1 VLDLGITPVSDG
13 LADRD
18 PSTHRSSVRARRSCS
33 ILRSPSRRFFWALGF
48 EARFICLVAFW
59 RGVRALPLAT
69 ASRLAWRRR
78 RVFSRSLMLL
88 VDLFGYS
95 SEQAARILKV
105 RPSIVRNLASQARR
119 TLRASEVA
127 RDA

>member
-1 VLDLGITPVSDG
+1 MAVCC
-13 LADRD
+13 
-18 PSTHRSSVRARRSCS
+18 CS
-33 ILRSPSRRFFWALGF
+33 ISHHDNG
-48 EARFICLVAFW
+48 
-59 RGVRALPLAT
+59 PL
-69 ASRLAWRRR
+69 S
-78 RVFSRSLMLL
+78 LL